1 MFKKCWQLLSVK
13 LNKIE
18 PTTCEIEQ
26 YMGAN
31 REKYGSFHSLISGLG
46 EADPAAAKEREGK
59 GGEEERKEINNKKK

>member
-1 MFKKCWQLLSVK
+1 MK

-46 EADPAAAKEREGK
+46 GGGGRRRERRGRMKKEEDKEKRKRE
-59 GGEEERKEINNKKK
+59 